1 MILLD
6 RKQLLDWVYGQY
18 GTEPEYLWKKYPN
31 YAVLRNSAGKWYGA
45 VMDVPKSKIGLDGE
59 ETVDILDVKCDPLL
73 IGSLCMQQGFFQAY
87 HMNKENWIGIM
98 LDGSADEEQIKGL
111 LDMSYQ
117 LTMPKLKRAGKQ
129 QKR

>member
-1 MILLD
+1 MN
-6 RKQLLDWVYGQY
+6 RQQVFDWVNRQY

-45 VMDVPKSKIGLDGE
+45 VVDVPKNKIGLDGE

-73 IGSLCMQQGFFQAY
+73 IGSLCMQKGFLPAY

-98 LDGSADEEQIKGL
+98 LDGSVDDEQIKNL

-117 LTMPKLKRAGKQ
+117 LTMPKLKRADKQ
-129 QKR
+129 P

>member
-1 MILLD
+1 MD
-6 RKQLLDWVYGQY
+6 RQQIFYFVNRQY

-45 VMDVPKSKIGLDGE
+45 VVDVPKNKIGLDGE

-73 IGSLCMQQGFFQAY
+73 IGSLCMQQGFLPAY

-98 LDGSADEEQIKGL
+98 LDGSVDDEQIKNL
-111 LDMSYQ
+111 LDVSYN
-117 LTMPKLKRAGKQ
+117 LTMPKLKRAVKQ
-129 QKR
+129 PKL

>member
-1 MILLD
+1 M
-6 RKQLLDWVYGQY
+6 YGQY

-45 VMDVPKSKIGLDGE
+45 VMDVPKNKIGLGCE